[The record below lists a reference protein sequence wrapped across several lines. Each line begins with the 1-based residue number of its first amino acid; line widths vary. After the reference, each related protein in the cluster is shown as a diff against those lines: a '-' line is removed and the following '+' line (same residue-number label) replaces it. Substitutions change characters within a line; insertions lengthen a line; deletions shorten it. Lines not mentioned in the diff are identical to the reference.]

1 MKLYDFKTKL
11 LLISSL
17 ILILP
22 LMVISQDKKENEKKN
37 SAYEFTIDYEVERT
51 PVKDQHWT
59 GTCWCFATISF
70 LESEILRQGGDMVD
84 LSEMYIVRHTYPKK
98 AVNYVRLHGDGR
110 FSQGGLS
117 HDVINQ
123 FREFGIVPEEVY
135 DGKRIGE
142 DKHNHGEMVA
152 ALNGFLEGIL
162 KRRGRTITPRWA
174 EAFEAILN
182 VYLGTPSEAFTY
194 KGKKYSPESFAESFN
209 LKLDDYVELSSF
221 THHPF
226 YKQFRLEI
234 PDNWSYNAKFY
245 NVPLDVLEEVIDHA
259 LKSGYSVAWD
269 GDVSD
274 QYFSTREKGYAFVP
288 AEDQDKVSEPCKE
301 KEITQE
307 FRQESF
313 NDFTTTDDHLMHI
326 VGIAHNQNGTKF
338 YLTKNSGG
346 TDRANDGYVYMSRSY
361 VRLRTTGI
369 MVNKHSLP
377 RKIRAKLG
385 L

>member
-1 MKLYDFKTKL
+1 MKLYDLKTKFL
-11 LLISSL
+11 FITLLIF
-17 ILILP
+17 ILP
-22 LMVISQDKKENEKKN
+22 LLVISQDKKKNEKKK
-37 SAYEFTIDYEVERT
+37 SAYEFIIDYEVERT

-84 LSEMYIVRHTYPKK
+84 LSEMYVVRHTYPKK
-98 AVNYVRLHGDGR
+98 AVNYIRLHGDAR
-110 FSQGGLS
+110 FGQGGLS

-135 DGKRIGE
+135 DGRRIGE

-162 KRRGRTITPRWA
+162 KRRGRTLTPRWS
-174 EAFEAILN
+174 EAFKSILN
-182 VYLGTPSEAFTY
+182 VYLGTPPEEFNY
-194 KGKKYSPESFAESFN
+194 NGKKYSPESFAESFD
-209 LKLDDYVELSSF
+209 LQLDDYIELSSF

-226 YKQFRLEI
+226 YEQFRLEI

-245 NVPLDVLEEVIDHA
+245 NVPLDVLEEVIDSA
-259 LKSGYSVAWD
+259 LENGYSVAWD

-274 QYFSTREKGYAFVP
+274 PYFSTREKGYAIVP
-288 AEDQDKVSEPCKE
+288 AEDQDDMTEPCKE

-307 FRQESF
+307 YRQESF

-326 VGIAHNQNGTKF
+326 VGIAHDQNGTKF

-346 TDRANDGYVYMSRSY
+346 TDRANGGYVYMSRSY

-369 MVNKHSLP
+369 MVNKYSLP
-377 RKIRAKLG
+377 GEVRSKLDI
-385 L
+385 

>member
-1 MKLYDFKTKL
+1 MKLCDVKNKFLFIT
-11 LLISSL
+11 LLIF
-17 ILILP
+17 ILP
-22 LMVISQDKKENEKKN
+22 LLVISQDTKEKEKKK
-37 SAYEFTIDYEVERT
+37 EFTIDYEVERT

-59 GTCWCFATISF
+59 GTCWCFATVSF

-98 AVNYVRLHGDGR
+98 AENYVRLHGDAR

-142 DKHNHGEMVA
+142 NKHNHGEMVA
-152 ALNGFLEGIL
+152 ALDGFLEGIL
-162 KRRGRTITPRWA
+162 KRRGRTLTPRWS

-182 VYLGTPSEAFTY
+182 VYLGTPSEEFIY
-194 KGKKYSPESFAESFN
+194 ESKKYTPRSFAESFD
-209 LKLDDYVELSSF
+209 LELDDYIELSSF

-234 PDNWSYNAKFY
+234 PDNWSYNAHFY

-259 LKSGYSVAWD
+259 LKNGYSVAWD

-274 QYFSTREKGYAFVP
+274 PYFSSREKGYAIVP
-288 AEDQDKVSEPCKE
+288 VEDQDEMAESCKE

-307 FRQESF
+307 FRQEAF
-313 NDFTTTDDHLMHI
+313 NDFSTTDDHLMHI
-326 VGIAHNQNGTKF
+326 VGIAHDQNSTKF

-377 RKIRAKLG
+377 GKIKSKLG